1 MQTQN
6 IVRASAQA
14 ITITTLTQGDVY
26 KRLIEQSYSTDK
38 YRAVIGIVQS
48 VDFNGEDAMISALEV
63 SDGKVEMKVFGND
76 ADLKIFSVTPD
87 EATVLINDQRQ
98 TIENK
103 VKSAREA
110 HAQAERELAH
120 FTTLVDF
127 LPQVTAA
134 KTNRSI
140 EGGA

>member
-14 ITITTLTQGDVY
+14 ITITTLTQGDIY
-26 KRLIEQSYSTDK
+26 KRLIEQSYSADK
-38 YRAVIGIVQS
+38 YRAVVGIVQS

-76 ADLKIFSVTPD
+76 ADLKIFSVSTD
-87 EATVLINDQRQ
+87 EATVLINDQQQ

-110 HAQAERELAH
+110 LGQAERERNH
-120 FTTLVDF
+120 FLSIVSY
-127 LPQVTAA
+127 LPQVTEA
-134 KTNRSI
+134 KTNRTI